1 MPALSTYI
9 ILARILQEQIRK
21 INYVLPIDDMDSSV
35 TWYADSVALTLRSDN
50 GTYLLVNIGIDRIT
64 AFIGDKDAN
73 EDKIDLDTFLRVAKE
88 LLLVDKLR
96 MELKNALEK
105 LEQKNN
111 LICNLNN
118 RIYELTGEFEH
129 DYD

>member
-73 EDKIDLDTFLRVAKE
+73 ESKIDLDVFLSAAKE

-96 MELKNALEK
+96 LELKSALEEI
-105 LEQKNN
+105 EQRDR
-111 LICNLNN
+111 LICDLKN
-118 RIYELTGEFEH
+118 RVYELTGEF
-129 DYD
+129 